1 VLLCR
6 NGSREELAIMSK
18 ANMKKNL
25 ITAVLSVLCA
35 GTMLAGCDD
44 VVATPDSSFY
54 NEVIMT
60 GNTNAITNNTMKRIY
75 DAVVTEGDTNS
86 AKVLNNILL
95 IYSESIFGKFYG
107 TDGLYEAVKKGDIS
121 KFTDKTAYPV
131 FEGNSKK
138 VMAFYYMVYDKI
150 EESFLS
156 YIKNSSYQE
165 RSIFHEKKFYDTQV
179 KAYYKL
185 GTVTDYKVK
194 QVVGDIRITD
204 HYEGSAETIDGV
216 YFNDLFVTYESYIQ
230 DQLIPD
236 IYRTM
241 LVSQYLYKENYLAL
255 GNSYARKVD
264 FIKLAEGTKD
274 YVSNLVRAYTKDVIA
289 AGKDMKK
296 YGFDFLGNLY
306 KGTVSVLDTDQQA
319 LAETIY
325 NDANWTA
332 TTYAYQDGA
341 TAVSRVV
348 RNETTLGGYLTDFMK
363 LYNSH
368 DRQTET
374 EVESIRKTFTN
385 SGAYS
390 ILTGLHIQEQSL
402 IATDET
408 THNWYTTGAIDALP
422 TDYSKRLFKGPVAS
436 NGVDKGYDE
445 ATKSYKD
452 TDLSNLTGTV
462 YGAYVKNNY
471 YLVSKNPQSGDAYP
485 YIIKDGTNFYLVM
498 VNEAVNAS
506 KLGSTT
512 TENYDG
518 MAAHTSDALYGGIYT
533 EYIARQVAYN
543 MASSETYKSS
553 SNQHWVEQMAINYHD
568 TTIYNYFKKTFPD
581 LFD

>member
-1 VLLCR
+1 
-6 NGSREELAIMSK
+6 MSK

-60 GNTNAITNNTMKRIY
+60 GNTSTITNNTMKRIY

-107 TDGLYEAVKKGDIS
+107 TDGLREAVKNGDIS

-131 FEGNSKK
+131 FDGSEKK

-185 GTVTDYKVK
+185 AAVTDYKVK

-204 HYEGSAETIDGV
+204 HYEGSTETIDGV
-216 YFNDLFVTYESYIQ
+216 YFSDLFTTYENYIQ

-264 FIKLAEGTKD
+264 YIKLAEGTKD

-306 KGTVSVLDTDQQA
+306 KGTVSVLDADQQA

-332 TTYAYQDGA
+332 TTYNYQDGT
-341 TAVSRVV
+341 TAVTRTV

-368 DRQTET
+368 DRQTEA
-374 EVESIRKTFTN
+374 EVETIRKTFTN

-408 THNWYTTGAIDALP
+408 TNNWYTTGVIDALP

-553 SNQHWVEQMAINYHD
+553 SNQHWVEKMAINYHD

>member
-1 VLLCR
+1 
-6 NGSREELAIMSK
+6 MSK

-60 GNTNAITNNTMKRIY
+60 GNTSAITNNTMKRIY

-107 TDGLYEAVKKGDIS
+107 TDGLREAVKNGDIS

-131 FEGNSKK
+131 FDGSEKK

-185 GTVTDYKVK
+185 AAVTDYKVK

-204 HYEGSAETIDGV
+204 HYEGSTETIDGV
-216 YFNDLFVTYESYIQ
+216 YFSDLFTTYENYIQ

-264 FIKLAEGTKD
+264 YIKLAEGTKD

-306 KGTVSVLDTDQQA
+306 KGTVSVLDADQQA

-368 DRQTET
+368 DRQTEA
-374 EVESIRKTFTN
+374 EVETIRKTFTN

-408 THNWYTTGAIDALP
+408 TNNWYTTGAIDALP

-506 KLGSTT
+506 KLGTTT

-553 SNQHWVEQMAINYHD
+553 SNQHWVEKMAINYHD

>member
-1 VLLCR
+1 
-6 NGSREELAIMSK
+6 MSK

-60 GNTNAITNNTMKRIY
+60 GNTSAITNNTMKRIY

-107 TDGLYEAVKKGDIS
+107 TDGLREAVKNGDIS

-131 FEGNSKK
+131 FDGSEKK

-185 GTVTDYKVK
+185 AAVTDYKVK

-204 HYEGSAETIDGV
+204 HYEGSTETIDGV
-216 YFNDLFVTYESYIQ
+216 YFSDLFTTYENYIQ

-264 FIKLAEGTKD
+264 YIKLAEGTKD

-306 KGTVSVLDTDQQA
+306 KGTVSVLDADQQA

-332 TTYAYQDGA
+332 TTYNYQDGT
-341 TAVSRVV
+341 TAVTRTV

-368 DRQTET
+368 DRQTEA
-374 EVESIRKTFTN
+374 EVETIRKTFTN

-408 THNWYTTGAIDALP
+408 TNNWYTTGAIDALP

-506 KLGSTT
+506 KLGTTT

-553 SNQHWVEQMAINYHD
+553 SNQHWVEKMAINYHD

>member
-1 VLLCR
+1 
-6 NGSREELAIMSK
+6 MSK

-204 HYEGSAETIDGV
+204 HYEGSAETIDGI

>member
-1 VLLCR
+1 
-6 NGSREELAIMSK
+6 MSK

-60 GNTNAITNNTMKRIY
+60 GNTSTITNNTMKRIY

-107 TDGLYEAVKKGDIS
+107 TDGLREAVKNGDIS

-131 FEGNSKK
+131 FDGSEKK

-185 GTVTDYKVK
+185 AAVTDYKVK

-204 HYEGSAETIDGV
+204 HYEGSTETIDGV
-216 YFNDLFVTYESYIQ
+216 YFSDLFTTYENYIQ

-264 FIKLAEGTKD
+264 YIKLAEGTKD

-306 KGTVSVLDTDQQA
+306 KGTVSVLDADQQA

-332 TTYAYQDGA
+332 TTYNYQDGT
-341 TAVSRVV
+341 TAVTRTV

-368 DRQTET
+368 DRQTEA
-374 EVESIRKTFTN
+374 EVETIRKTFTN

-408 THNWYTTGAIDALP
+408 TNNWYTTGAIDALP

-553 SNQHWVEQMAINYHD
+553 SNQHWVEKMAINYHD

>member
-1 VLLCR
+1 
-6 NGSREELAIMSK
+6 MSK

-60 GNTNAITNNTMKRIY
+60 GNTSTITNNTMKRIY

-107 TDGLYEAVKKGDIS
+107 TDGLREAVKNGDIS

-131 FEGNSKK
+131 FDGSAKK

-185 GTVTDYKVK
+185 AAVTDYKVK

-204 HYEGSAETIDGV
+204 HYEGSTETIDGV
-216 YFNDLFVTYESYIQ
+216 YFSDLFTTYENYIQ

-241 LVSQYLYKENYLAL
+241 LVSQYLYEENYLAL

-264 FIKLAEGTKD
+264 YIKLAEGTKD

-306 KGTVSVLDTDQQA
+306 KGTVSVLDADQQA

-332 TTYAYQDGA
+332 TTYNYQDGT
-341 TAVSRVV
+341 TAVTRTV

-368 DRQTET
+368 DRQTEA
-374 EVESIRKTFTN
+374 EVETIRKTFTN

-408 THNWYTTGAIDALP
+408 TNNWYTTGAIDALP

-553 SNQHWVEQMAINYHD
+553 SNQHWVEKMAINYHD

>member
-1 VLLCR
+1 
-6 NGSREELAIMSK
+6 MSK

-60 GNTNAITNNTMKRIY
+60 GNTSAITNNTMKRIY

-107 TDGLYEAVKKGDIS
+107 TDGLREAVKNGDIS

-131 FEGNSKK
+131 FDGSEKK

-185 GTVTDYKVK
+185 AAVTDYKVK

-204 HYEGSAETIDGV
+204 HYEGSTETIDGV
-216 YFNDLFVTYESYIQ
+216 YFSDLFTTYENYIQ

-264 FIKLAEGTKD
+264 YIKLAEGTKD

-306 KGTVSVLDTDQQA
+306 KGTVSVLDADQQA

-368 DRQTET
+368 DRQTEA
-374 EVESIRKTFTN
+374 EVETIRKTFTN

-408 THNWYTTGAIDALP
+408 TNNWYTTGAIDALP

-506 KLGSTT
+506 KLGTTT

-533 EYIARQVAYN
+533 EYIARHVAYN

-553 SNQHWVEQMAINYHD
+553 SNQHWVEKMAINYHD

>member
-1 VLLCR
+1 
-6 NGSREELAIMSK
+6 
-18 ANMKKNL
+18 MKKNL

-204 HYEGSAETIDGV
+204 HYEGSAETIDGI